1 MTAYG
6 NLRQNPFTSNYSNR
20 VMDPEIHTIAEFD
33 FLPGVYGIIL
43 QDRPAPTTVVIVEN
57 NTAQTPFTEVLTD
70 PGANQ
75 YRVSYTRG
83 IIEFNVAND
92 GESVEVN
99 YSGRGTNVTIELLQA
114 IVSALASTFTNII
127 AATVAGLTFKNSS
140 NNNIAQFGN
149 GPSLKADFYGQ
160 VGLIGGTISAPG
172 LAFTS
177 DPNTGLISPS
187 ANKLGVVTDGQERF
201 RVDENGRLYNVFD
214 GDAGT
219 NFRTTLHS
227 GWLARAWVNFNGTGT
242 VAIRASGNVSS
253 ITDNATSD
261 YTVNF
266 TNAMPDA
273 NYSTNV
279 NHSMDF
285 GSNFA
290 GASQLYG
297 NSSYAETPPTVSSF
311 RFNCISST
319 AVNFDP
325 KYVCV
330 SVYR

>member
-57 NTAQTPFTEVLTD
+57 NTAQTPFTEVLID

-114 IVSALASTFTNII
+114 IISTLASTFTNII

-219 NFRTTLHS
+219 NFRTTLNP
-227 GWLARAWVNFNGTGT
+227 GWLARAFLNLNGITAT
-242 VAIRASGNVSS
+242 TRASGNVSS
-253 ITDNATSD
+253 ITDHGVGEYSAN
-261 YTVNF
+261 YT
-266 TNAMPDA
+266 TAMPDTDYCFILNA
-273 NYSTNV
+273 NSDAGTIRAIRLTNIV
-279 NHSMDF
+279 SINT
-285 GSNFA
+285 GSLRFWTNDNTAILQDMEFIR
-290 GASQLYG
+290 L
-297 NSSYAETPPTVSSF
+297 VVF
-311 RFNCISST
+311 R
-319 AVNFDP
+319 
-325 KYVCV
+325 
-330 SVYR
+330 